1 MTAGVASRGLGWG
14 LAGFG
19 SLVLHALVLLIVATA
34 LAPDPVPEQ
43 PSASAR
49 LRMTTEAVRTDQ
61 AEAADAVG
69 EAAPEAVAERRAV
82 AQGAVRTQRA
92 GAVAAPSAT
101 AAEAAPPAQ
110 PLAASVVP
118 DGAAPAPVPATAM
131 ATRPVAPPAGDPV
144 AAASMDGARLSARP
158 ADAAPVFAAPPSLA
172 DAAAPVSD
180 PAAESLAPS
189 SAAGAVAAPV
199 REAPATPVAPGDPG
213 ALAQVATATLGWS
226 GDADETLGP
235 ASLAAI
241 QTYMGPSPGG
251 KARESVRDSLGAA
264 FDSVPCSRLQA
275 NLIPETGALEI
286 RGHVPD
292 PALRETVEH
301 RIAAV
306 VGGSLPV
313 RTNLLVL
320 PQPQCGV
327 LRAMDAMPMP
337 QSRDQIDDPLTVG
350 REAQAGLARFR
361 DGDILRLDLEAPDFD
376 AWLHID
382 YFDAA
387 GQVIHLM
394 PSRFAPARRVSAEA
408 VFTFGQDG
416 GGGSGPVME
425 FVPPFGR
432 EIAVVFGTSR
442 PVLEEPRPLV
452 EEAGPYLDWLR
463 GRLRDLTAGDPGFQ
477 AEWAYLLVET
487 RPR

>member
-1 MTAGVASRGLGWG
+1 
-14 LAGFG
+14 
-19 SLVLHALVLLIVATA
+19 
-34 LAPDPVPEQ
+34 
-43 PSASAR
+43 
-49 LRMTTEAVRTDQ
+49 
-61 AEAADAVG
+61 
-69 EAAPEAVAERRAV
+69 
-82 AQGAVRTQRA
+82 
-92 GAVAAPSAT
+92 
-101 AAEAAPPAQ
+101 
-110 PLAASVVP
+110 
-118 DGAAPAPVPATAM
+118 
-131 ATRPVAPPAGDPV
+131 
-144 AAASMDGARLSARP
+144 
-158 ADAAPVFAAPPSLA
+158 
-172 DAAAPVSD
+172 
-180 PAAESLAPS
+180 
-189 SAAGAVAAPV
+189 
-199 REAPATPVAPGDPG
+199 
-213 ALAQVATATLGWS
+213 LAQVATATLGWS
-226 GDADETLGP
+226 GGVDETLGP

-251 KARESVRDSLGAA
+251 EARDSVRDSLGAA

-275 NLIPETGALEI
+275 DLMPETGALEI

-292 PALRETVEH
+292 PALRETVER
-301 RIAAV
+301 RIAAA

-327 LRAMDAMPMP
+327 LRALDAMPMP

-382 YFDAA
+382 YFDAD

-394 PSRFAPARRVSAEA
+394 PSRFAPARRVSAKA

-416 GGGSGPVME
+416 GGGTGPVME

-432 EIAVVFGTSR
+432 EIAVVFGSSR

-463 GRLRDLTAGDPGFQ
+463 GRLRDLTAEDPGFQ

-487 RPR
+487 QPR

>member
-1 MTAGVASRGLGWG
+1 
-14 LAGFG
+14 
-19 SLVLHALVLLIVATA
+19 
-34 LAPDPVPEQ
+34 
-43 PSASAR
+43 
-49 LRMTTEAVRTDQ
+49 
-61 AEAADAVG
+61 
-69 EAAPEAVAERRAV
+69 
-82 AQGAVRTQRA
+82 
-92 GAVAAPSAT
+92 
-101 AAEAAPPAQ
+101 
-110 PLAASVVP
+110 
-118 DGAAPAPVPATAM
+118 
-131 ATRPVAPPAGDPV
+131 
-144 AAASMDGARLSARP
+144 MDGARLSARP
-158 ADAAPVFAAPPSLA
+158 ADAAPVVATPPPIA
-172 DAAAPVSD
+172 DEAAPVSD

-189 SAAGAVAAPV
+189 SAVGGVAAPA

-226 GDADETLGP
+226 GGVDETLGP

-251 KARESVRDSLGAA
+251 EARDSVRDSLGAA

-275 NLIPETGALEI
+275 DLMPETGALEI

-292 PALRETVEH
+292 PALRETVER
-301 RIAAV
+301 RIAAA

-327 LRAMDAMPMP
+327 LRALDAMPMP

-382 YFDAA
+382 YFDAD

-394 PSRFAPARRVSAEA
+394 PSRFAPARRVSAKA

-416 GGGSGPVME
+416 GGGTGPVME

-432 EIAVVFGTSR
+432 EIAVVFGSSR

-463 GRLRDLTAGDPGFQ
+463 GRLRDLTAEDPGFQ

-487 RPR
+487 QPR